1 MRGLSRRDILKASA
15 ALPAYAF
22 AAPARAAPPEMIT
35 PALVKA
41 AKKEG
46 QVVW

>member
-1 MRGLSRRDILKASA
+1 MHGLSRRDILKASA

-22 AAPARAAPPEMIT
+22 AAPPETIT

-46 QVVW
+46 